1 MKLAKKGKGGEDDT
15 IPLEELKKALPEDE
29 LKEEIP
35 ESIQTKLSSLLED
48 GESVHIAASSD
59 MRYDGSYKNSWL
71 FVTDKRLM
79 ILDPSLA
86 MQVDLEEIGSVKV
99 KNFVGDGVLEVEAS
113 GDTIDVLR
121 FSRSLADK
129 FVELAPAIEELAD
142 EQKPIEE
149 RVKKAKE
156 AKAAQAKK
164 TSRIPKEVKTRKML
178 KRLMQYAKPYWY
190 LIVLAMIV
198 SISLTAA
205 GLAPVYL
212 QKMLIDR
219 VLVPKENLGL
229 LVKLVLALVGIRV
242 GSMILGFVRGI
253 TLGWL
258 GAKISMNLRTHIYNH
273 LQKLSLSFYDT
284 YSTGSLM
291 SRVTSDTG
299 QLQGFIVH
307 GIQEL
312 IINSLTLIGISVIL
326 FSMNW
331 RLAAAILIP
340 VPLMIVGTYIFG
352 SKINEV
358 YERTWR
364 RWAGVYESLAD
375 SLSGIRIVQAFSQ
388 EERERE
394 RFSASNLAFF
404 SEQMTALK
412 MYNIF
417 EPLMGFATFIG
428 SIIIWLVG
436 GKEVIG
442 DALTLGEFTA
452 FTAYMW
458 QFYGPVNALCQVN
471 NMFQS
476 TAAAADRVFEIL
488 DTEPDVSETPGA
500 KKVTKIDGHIKFH
513 DVSFGYDKDKPVLK
527 NINFEAK
534 PKEMIGFV
542 GASGSGKTTSVNLIP
557 RFYDPTEGKI
567 TLDGNDLRDLEVK
580 SLRNQIGMVL
590 QDSFLFHGSVREN
603 IAYGKL
609 NATDEEIIAAAKSAN
624 AHDFIMEMSDGY
636 DTEVGERGG
645 RLSGGQRQRI
655 SIARAILI
663 DPRILI
669 LDEATSAVDTETEKL
684 IQEALKKLMKDRTT
698 FAIAHRLST
707 IKEADK
713 LLVMDKGEIV
723 EMGKHDELIEK
734 GGTYAKLVKMQALL
748 SKGFIE

>member
-35 ESIQTKLSSLLED
+35 ESIQTKLTSLLED

-86 MQVDLEEIGSVKV
+86 MQVDLEEIESVKV
-99 KNFVGDGVLEVEAS
+99 KNFVGNGVLEVEAS
-113 GDTIDVLR
+113 GDTIDVLK

-156 AKAAQAKK
+156 AKSAQAKK
-164 TSRIPKEVKTRKML
+164 TNRIPKEVKTRKML

-190 LIVLAMIV
+190 LLALAMIV

-219 VLVPKENLGL
+219 VLVPKENLDL

-352 SKINEV
+352 SKIHEV

-364 RWAGVYESLAD
+364 RWAGVYESLSD

-388 EERERE
+388 EEREKE

-404 SEQMTALK
+404 KEQMTALK

-417 EPLMGFATFIG
+417 GPLMGFATFTG

-442 DALTLGEFTA
+442 GALTLGEFTA

-542 GASGSGKTTSVNLIP
+542 GASGSGKTTSINLIP

>member
-35 ESIQTKLSSLLED
+35 ESIQTKLTSLLED

-113 GDTIDVLR
+113 GDTIDVLK

-258 GAKISMNLRTHIYNH
+258 GARISMNLRTHIYNH

-458 QFYGPVNALCQVN
+458 QFYGPVNALCRVN

-500 KKVTKIDGHIKFH
+500 KKVAKIDGHIKFH

-567 TLDGNDLRDLEVK
+567 TLDGNDLKDLEVK
-580 SLRNQIGMVL
+580 SLRSQIGIVL

-624 AHDFIMEMSDGY
+624 AHDFIMEMPDGY

>member
-35 ESIQTKLSSLLED
+35 ESIQTKLTSLLED

-113 GDTIDVLR
+113 GDTIDVLK

-624 AHDFIMEMSDGY
+624 AHDFIMEMPDGY